1 MLVLI
6 FCIPIVPLLGKK
18 RFVEK
23 LALKLPS
30 ASLGDGNIWIHALSV
45 GEVIAAV
52 PLVKILSMRYAGMG
66 IVFTVTTSK
75 GMAVARNELEGKVKI
90 LLTMPIDFLWCIRR
104 IVNYVRPSIFI
115 LVETDIW
122 PALIGHLRKRGIRSI
137 LVNGRFSPRTL
148 RRYRKVP
155 FFVRQMFE
163 SLELCLVQ
171 SDLDRERLLRA
182 GTYPPVKV
190 RTVGNIKFD
199 RDWIPMSEEER
210 LNWLSLLGLE
220 SENLIWVAG
229 STHAGEEETLLEV
242 FKRLRTSFA
251 VLRLIIAPRII
262 EQSDGI
268 LRRAQSMGLKTTLKT
283 ELPKNR
289 RPYDVLVLNSLGELG
304 RIYGLSKVSFVG
316 GSLVPIGGHNLLEP
330 ASFGC
335 PVLFGN
341 HTHNFDR
348 MSESLVEAGGGWRVH
363 DGKELYEAMK
373 MLLGDA
379 GMCVRMGRLARE
391 FVEKNRGALDRV
403 VTHIGM
409 YMGETGGLH

>member
-1 MLVLI
+1 
-6 FCIPIVPLLGKK
+6 
-18 RFVEK
+18 
-23 LALKLPS
+23 
-30 ASLGDGNIWIHALSV
+30 
-45 GEVIAAV
+45 
-52 PLVKILSMRYAGMG
+52 
-66 IVFTVTTSK
+66 
-75 GMAVARNELEGKVKI
+75 
-90 LLTMPIDFLWCIRR
+90 
-104 IVNYVRPSIFI
+104 
-115 LVETDIW
+115 
-122 PALIGHLRKRGIRSI
+122 
-137 LVNGRFSPRTL
+137 
-148 RRYRKVP
+148 
-155 FFVRQMFE
+155 
-163 SLELCLVQ
+163 
-171 SDLDRERLLRA
+171 
-182 GTYPPVKV
+182 VKV